1 MKRRHI
7 LNALKAATGPVEVPT
22 LCRQFQATREDVY
35 AALVSLEA
43 LGLAKPVVGLVSRKR
58 HKSLG
63 WVARDYH

>member
-22 LCRQFQATREDVY
+22 LCRQFQASRDDVY

-43 LGLAKPVVGLVSRKR
+43 LKLARPVIGEVSSNRYKA
-58 HKSLG
+58 LG
-63 WVARDYH
+63 WVARGYH